1 MFKPVQIQPPRKPFT
16 IPPIINKSSIP
27 IKEPNMESVEQLF
40 TIVMEGD
47 VNKIL
52 SAISDKNMSLNIRN
66 ANGQSLIHV
75 VLENNSSG
83 MKEDHK
89 YELIKLL
96 INYGASVSAFDK
108 NNVTALHLASKYQY
122 PKIVKLLLDSSE
134 NISSNG
140 NFGMNPLVN
149 VSDNLEMNPLHYA
162 VQGNVETCKK
172 RKKVGSLIPKSV
184 STIKDFSSTQLKDM
198 TVVIIDILNTEN
210 FSRYFQHVKNTF
222 TNIADIF
229 PFDFESKEL
238 EFMKSITENIIN
250 PKLNNVEKSEFIK
263 KKVID
268 LTNSFNSMIMEK
280 LKTATNPLNIGPTPE
295 NVDGWG
301 PTSTVSLKSF
311 DKILPKGTPS
321 EIKRNIEMNFNA
333 EIEGLFTNYKKEID
347 NIQIQNSKITKT
359 SNEIYTNIHNI
370 IQLNENAKTNRDVG
384 NDSAKYPSKFEI
396 ELKILSALILN
407 KDSNMFVYQEINV
420 IGDVGID
427 DAFLDKNRINDSPI
441 EVLRGKLSDRRE
453 WEKNPKIKPY
463 PLSDDTFIV
472 NGANTGSDKYVGT
485 DAKLD
490 YVEKALVGA
499 FIPSITDGLETIIHD
514 PTNPNARADT
524 RLLQTSG
531 DFDKKPYYYVSKFIF
546 TCNRIKM
553 HVDTLKY
560 NINNLIDHIKTG
572 YYYEIYQ
579 TLIANLLLS
588 CYNISQN
595 ILLAEKEKHDIIII
609 TNEIKDKFDNTF
621 NRNKNHPYSYL
632 LEYCSIYANEI
643 ITHVTNI
650 LSDMNSLYD
659 NCTKLIKTF
668 NTTIDLVNKRAG
680 LTYLDK
686 FISSNFTSSTIDQY
700 YEIYDR
706 PLKKL
711 KQPPKNFNEYNTI
724 FGSKDLDGMRK
735 LFYEEYAPYIDI
747 RYYANYI
754 IDKDK
759 NPKII
764 TNYAKSNILKLE
776 NFAIPTISTLPRSGY
791 LTTKIC
797 TSQDRNTNTYT
808 EVNLPKSVQLKN
820 GGYGLNSNGEP
831 TQPSDI
837 NPANAKLLGVDDTGI
852 GKFGVNVPIVVT
864 IDKTN
869 SVVASVGEYLD
880 EHLKTIKF
888 LLVQKVIELFNNKDA
903 QDNGKNIITYDTD
916 KNKNIQKQ
924 LENRNDSAKGK
935 YKNSII
941 NNFNIT
947 DNLDSILFTTVG
959 KITDDLVILH
969 FKNTIYSNV
978 NRYVKTFMNKA
989 YGIDQNNK
997 TKIIEIIN
1005 QTPFKVDTGFSLSLN
1020 TLFEELIETYYDSSK
1035 KNQDYNTLMHTVNVM
1050 NEEEPISDQFQIYNT
1065 NYRLA
1070 TDILEKQCYKI
1081 EPEIINLLAKAFINV
1096 NKKDSTGST
1105 PLIYAI
1111 KNLHEKSIKRL
1122 LENKANVY
1130 ISTVTNN
1137 SGMTPYKYAL
1147 SNYKHHIGSLIEN
1160 KTSVKEIIDRFTQPI
1175 YKQIKDN
1182 IEATGEFKNN
1192 IIRYMDII
1200 FPQLIVMFN
1209 NLLYFYAKSY
1219 VNDWTF
1225 ENQKKLEQLLI
1236 NNNLIT
1242 NIDDK
1247 LPILQDLN
1255 KNVVKYSIK
1264 FDALNKKSQNQQSEI
1279 GKYTDQINKYKKI
1292 IENLDKELVELE
1304 QKPDKNSFINASINA
1319 LTNKRNLL
1327 VGNIRNI
1334 NKKIKNQN
1342 IDKTKLD
1349 TNVQTDENKL
1359 FNELNS
1365 RVGNFVRTNKYLG
1378 SNQIKTPDMY
1388 EHIFRHVSDLHADI
1402 FAYTVENTK
1411 LSKNTK
1417 YTGYEDY
1424 FLYDKIWKTNL
1435 DDNNKMRS
1443 IFNIEL
1449 LSSLLQKSLIDKMEI
1464 IKNKQDIDVVSKDL
1478 LVLKDLY
1485 GKVFVPTINNMFD
1498 LPQNYKIEENYVL
1511 TEVLDI
1517 IKHIIESVLCSNLYY
1532 AIIKIITKY
1541 VLNVSPD
1548 KLINNE
1554 AISKVMGTY
1563 DPKMGNYNDF
1573 IREVTNMIV
1582 NPNYKVAG
1590 TTSKPKLY
1598 EYILKEMPKYLVKLS
1613 TKIYSD
1619 DLDEEKSITSIDKL
1633 FENIMNIILTNE
1645 VITIGPNSS
1654 LQTNLENYVFKYYK
1668 EIFTQIIPK
1677 MKIIIDNYSR
1687 FILNESRYINMM
1699 IMLNDA
1705 AKAEMNN

>member
-1 MFKPVQIQPPRKPFT
+1 
-16 IPPIINKSSIP
+16 
-27 IKEPNMESVEQLF
+27 
-40 TIVMEGD
+40 
-47 VNKIL
+47 
-52 SAISDKNMSLNIRN
+52 MSLNIRN

-122 PKIVKLLLDSSE
+122 PKIVKLLLDSSK
-134 NISSNG
+134 NVNSNG
-140 NFGMNPLVN
+140 NFGMNPIVN

-198 TVVIIDILNTEN
+198 TVVIIDILNTDN

-222 TNIADIF
+222 KNIADIF

-263 KKVID
+263 NKVIE

-280 LKTATNPLNIGPTPE
+280 LKTATNPLNIGPKPE
-295 NVDGWG
+295 NADGWG
-301 PTSTVSLKSF
+301 PTSTVSLKQF
-311 DKILPKGTPS
+311 DKILPKGTPD
-321 EIKRNIEMNFNA
+321 EIKRNIEIDFNA
-333 EIEGLFTNYKKEID
+333 EVEGLFANYKKEID
-347 NIQIQNSKITKT
+347 KIQIQNETITNT

-370 IQLNENAKTNRDVG
+370 IQLNENAKVNKNVG
-384 NDSAKYPSKFEI
+384 NDPSQYPNPFEI
-396 ELKILSALILN
+396 DFGTLSKLILN
-407 KDSNMFVYQEINV
+407 KDSKKFEYQEINISGNV
-420 IGDVGID
+420 DVKKS
-427 DAFLDKNRINDSPI
+427 FLDENRINSPQI
-441 EVLRGKLSDRRE
+441 EVFRGKLSDRRE

-472 NGANTGSDKYVGT
+472 NDENTDSVDYKGT
-485 DAKLD
+485 AKKLA

-499 FIPSITDGLETIIHD
+499 FIPSITHGLKTTIHD
-514 PTNPNARADT
+514 PTNPDLPTDT

-531 DFDKKPYYYVSKFIF
+531 DFFNEPYYYVSKFIF
-546 TCNRIKM
+546 ACKRINV

-560 NINNLIDHIKTG
+560 NINKLIDHIKTG

-595 ILLAEKEKHDIIII
+595 ILLAEKEKNDIVLI
-609 TNEIKDKFDNTF
+609 TNEIKGQFDKTF
-621 NRNKNHPYSYL
+621 NGNRNNSYSYL
-632 LEYCSIYANEI
+632 LEYCSIFANEI
-643 ITHVTNI
+643 VTLINKN
-650 LSDMNSLYD
+650 LSEMNSLYD
-659 NCTKLIKTF
+659 NCIRLIKTF
-668 NTTIDLVNKRAG
+668 NTTIDIVNKRAG
-680 LTYLDK
+680 MTYLDK
-686 FISSNFTSSTIDQY
+686 FLSSDFTSDKIGQY

-711 KQPPKNFNEYNTI
+711 KQPPKNFSEYNTI

-754 IDKDK
+754 IDKTK
-759 NPKII
+759 KPNI
-764 TNYAKSNILKLE
+764 TKYAESHMLKAKD
-776 NFAIPTISTLPRSGY
+776 FVISTLTTLPQSGY
-791 LTTKIC
+791 LTTKVY
-797 TSQDRNTNTYT
+797 NAETNK
-808 EVNLPKSVQLKN
+808 EENLPKNVQLKN
-820 GGYGLNSNGEP
+820 EGYGLDLDG
-831 TQPSDI
+831 
-837 NPANAKLLGVDDTGI
+837 NPEKKGSLKLLGADDTGI
-852 GKFGVNVPIVVT
+852 GKFGINVPTIST
-864 IDKTN
+864 IDKIN
-869 SVVASVGEYLD
+869 SAVTSVGDFLD
-880 EHLKTIKF
+880 EHLKNIKF
-888 LLVQKVIELFNNKDA
+888 LLVQKVIELFNDENA
-903 QDNGKNIITYDTD
+903 QDNSNNLITYDTD
-916 KNKNIQKQ
+916 KTNNIKTQ
-924 LENRNDSAKGK
+924 LGNRNDSAKGK

-1050 NEEEPISDQFQIYNT
+1050 NEEEPIPDQFQIYNT

-1279 GKYTDQINKYKKI
+1279 GKYTDQINKYKKV
-1292 IENLDKELVELE
+1292 IENLDKELAELTL
-1304 QKPDKNSFINASINA
+1304 KPAGNSFINASINA

-1342 IDKTKLD
+1342 IDKTNLD

-1388 EHIFRHVSDLHADI
+1388 EHIFRHVSDLHTDI
-1402 FAYTVENTK
+1402 FAYTVENAK
-1411 LSKNTK
+1411 LSKNIK

-1449 LSSLLQKSLIDKMEI
+1449 LSSLLQKSLIDKMEVI
-1464 IKNKQDIDVVSKDL
+1464 NNKQGIDAVSPDL

-1485 GKVFVPTINNMFD
+1485 NKVFVPTINNMFD
-1498 LPQNYKIEENYVL
+1498 LPQSYKIEENYVL

-1532 AIIKIITKY
+1532 AVIKIITKY

-1548 KLINNE
+1548 QLINNK
-1554 AISKVMGTY
+1554 AILTVMGTY

-1598 EYILKEMPKYLVKLS
+1598 EYILKEMPKFLVKLS

-1619 DLDEEKSITSIDKL
+1619 DLDEEKSIKSIDEL
-1633 FENIMNIILTNE
+1633 FQNIMIIILTNE
-1645 VITIGPNSS
+1645 VIPIGPNSS

-1668 EIFTQIIPK
+1668 EIFIQIIPK